1 MNSLEF
7 IKKSISDWPDAEFSS
22 VTLIGSSGNYW
33 ASFSD
38 LSIPPSRTDVKLK
51 EQSSDD
57 LIDDVYWVRSQFEAC
72 KAGDSK

>member
-7 IKKSISDWPDAEFSS
+7 IKKSISEWPNDEYSS
-22 VTLIGSSGNYW
+22 VTLIDSSGNYW

-51 EQSSDD
+51 KQSSDD
-57 LIDDVYWVRSQFEAC
+57 LIDDVYWVSSQFEAC
-72 KAGDSK
+72 KVGDSK